1 MAEIYLNTNSPL
13 KHKIFWQGEVLDA
26 DEPPTVKLYDITED
40 VTISPAISPTTVL
53 TTLTSTKIEVDYGNY
68 QVIIPLSYAQRQ
80 RKFKLLWEYE
90 VDGNPATGIT
100 YANVVTPYTNIYEAI
115 DELNIGVD
123 SSDPNYKTYYQ
134 IQQAEKYARK
144 VIEDYTGQDF
154 FLYDDVE
161 IAYGMDSDIL
171 ALPYKIDS
179 IQKLYGNDILLVDNT
194 VSPVVNNWLYTPQV
208 TESGFGIRIDR
219 TNLLDNTVYIANGM
233 VPPTIN
239 DTYNG
244 EAFNKHTRYRVYGRY
259 GWNEVPDNVQMA
271 AKELMKD
278 YFSKDLLW
286 RQKYLKNVQTFD
298 WKFEYTG
305 QAYSGTGNQFADQ
318 LLNPYII
325 TSMVLI

>member
-13 KHKIFWQGEVLDA
+13 KHKIFWQGEIVDA
-26 DEPPTVKLYDITED
+26 DSAPVVKIYDITED
-40 VTISPAISPTTVL
+40 VTITPAISPTTIL
-53 TTLTSTKIEVDYGNY
+53 TTITSTKIETDYGNY
-68 QVIIPLSYAQRQ
+68 QVVIPLSFVQRQ
-80 RKFKLLWEYE
+80 RNFKLVWEYA
-90 VDGNPATGIT
+90 VGGVSASGTT
-100 YANVVTPYTNIYEAI
+100 YAQVVTPYTNIYEAI

-123 SSDPNYKTYYQ
+123 QSDPNYKTFYQ

-161 IAYGMDSDIL
+161 VAYGMDSDIL
-171 ALPYKIDS
+171 SLPYKITS
-179 IQKLYGNDILLVDNT
+179 VQKLYGNDILLVDNT
-194 VSPVVNNWLYTPQV
+194 VSPVVNNWLYTPQI

-219 TNLLDNTVYIANGM
+219 TNLLDNTVYVANGM

-239 DTYNG
+239 DSYTG
-244 EAFNKHTRYRVYGRY
+244 QAFNKHTRYRVYGRY
-259 GWNEVPDNVQMA
+259 GWESVPDNVQMA

-286 RQKYLKNVQTFD
+286 KQKYLKNVQTFD

-305 QAYSGTGNQFADQ
+305 QAYSGTGNQYADQ

>member
-13 KHKIFWQGEVLDA
+13 KHKIFWQGEIVDA
-26 DEPPTVKLYDITED
+26 DSAPTVKLYDITED
-40 VTISPAISPTTVL
+40 VMISPAISPTTLL
-53 TTLTSTKIEVDYGNY
+53 TTLTSTKLETDFGNY
-68 QVIIPLSYAQRQ
+68 QVIIPLSYTQRQ
-80 RKFKLLWEYE
+80 RKFKLLWEYQIS
-90 VDGNPATGIT
+90 GSAATGIT
-100 YANVVTPYTNIYEAI
+100 YADVVTPYTNIYEAI

-171 ALPYKIDS
+171 SLPYKINS
-179 IQKLYGNDILLVDNT
+179 VQKLYGNDILLVDNT
-194 VSPVVNNWLYTPQV
+194 VTPIVNNWLYTPQV
-208 TESGFGIRIDR
+208 SESGFGIRIDR
-219 TNLLDNTVYIANGM
+219 TGLIDNTVYVANGM
-233 VPPTIN
+233 VPPSIN
-239 DTYNG
+239 ETYSG
-244 EAFNKHTRYRVYGRY
+244 QAFNKHTRYRVVGRY
-259 GWNEVPDNVQMA
+259 GWSEVPDNVQMA
-271 AKELMKD
+271 TKELMKD

-286 RQKYLKNVQTFD
+286 KQKYLKNIQTFD

-325 TSMVLI
+325 SSMVLI

>member
-13 KHKIFWQGEVLDA
+13 KHKIFWQGAVLDA

-100 YANVVTPYTNIYEAI
+100 YANVVTPYTNISEAI

-154 FLYDDVE
+154 FLYDEIE

-179 IQKLYGNDILLVDNT
+179 
-194 VSPVVNNWLYTPQV
+194 
-208 TESGFGIRIDR
+208 
-219 TNLLDNTVYIANGM
+219 
-233 VPPTIN
+233 
-239 DTYNG
+239 
-244 EAFNKHTRYRVYGRY
+244 
-259 GWNEVPDNVQMA
+259 VQN
-271 AKELMKD
+271 
-278 YFSKDLLW
+278 F
-286 RQKYLKNVQTFD
+286 
-298 WKFEYTG
+298 
-305 QAYSGTGNQFADQ
+305 Q
-318 LLNPYII
+318 LFL
-325 TSMVLI
+325 TT

>member
-13 KHKIFWQGEVLDA
+13 KHKIFWQGEIVDA
-26 DEPPTVKLYDITED
+26 DAAPTVKLYDITED

-53 TTLTSTKIEVDYGNY
+53 TTLTSTKLETDFGNY
-68 QVIIPLSYAQRQ
+68 QVIIPLSYTQRQ
-80 RKFKLLWEYE
+80 RKFKLLWEYQ
-90 VDGNPATGIT
+90 VGGSAATGIT
-100 YANVVTPYTNIYEAI
+100 YADVVTPYTNIYEAI
-115 DELNIGVD
+115 DEL
-123 SSDPNYKTYYQ
+123 
-134 IQQAEKYARK
+134 
-144 VIEDYTGQDF
+144 
-154 FLYDDVE
+154 
-161 IAYGMDSDIL
+161 
-171 ALPYKIDS
+171 
-179 IQKLYGNDILLVDNT
+179 NDILLVDNT

-244 EAFNKHTRYRVYGRY
+244 QAFNKYTRYRVYGRY
-259 GWNEVPDNVQMA
+259 GWDEVPDNVQMA

-286 RQKYLKNVQTFD
+286 KQKYLKNVQTFD

-325 TSMVLI
+325 ASMVLI